1 VTFLATEALDF
12 GDRDALDANA
22 GEGFAHLIELERFDD
37 GRDEFH
43 VRFLLF
49 KKAERLK
56 PLLLDLDSFGQHH
69 DERALIDGL

>member
-1 VTFLATEALDF
+1 LAAEAFDF
-12 GDRDALDANA
+12 GDRDALNANA

-49 KKAERLK
+49 KQKSGAAEAAPAGFR
-56 PLLLDLDSFGQHH
+56 
-69 DERALIDGL
+69 GLW

>member
-1 VTFLATEALDF
+1 MPFLAAEAFDF

-22 GEGFAHLIELERFDD
+22 GEGLAHLIELERFDD

-49 KKAERLK
+49 EKSGAASATPAGFR
-56 PLLLDLDSFGQHH
+56 
-69 DERALIDGL
+69 